1 MILDKYR
8 AKLTAP
14 VHNTAAIAVLA
25 LIVAIL
31 AFAMSVGAR

>member
-1 MILDKYR
+1 MIGSKYIER
-8 AKLTAP
+8 LTAP
-14 VHNTAAIAVLA
+14 ARQTAGIAILA